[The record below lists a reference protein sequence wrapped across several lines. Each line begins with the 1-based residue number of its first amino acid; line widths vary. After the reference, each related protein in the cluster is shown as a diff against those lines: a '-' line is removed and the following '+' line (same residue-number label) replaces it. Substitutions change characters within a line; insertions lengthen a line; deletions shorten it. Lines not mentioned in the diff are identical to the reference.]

1 MAKEA
6 SSEAVLRLA
15 ALSTDTGA
23 RGVSGLWPHPRVCVS
38 EAVGCR
44 NWDVSVPML
53 ATMSGTTL
61 GRGIRPAL
69 NPPLHHT

>member
-1 MAKEA
+1 VAKEA

-23 RGVSGLWPHPRVCVS
+23 RGVSGLWPHPRVS

-44 NWDVSVPML
+44 RDVSVPEWW